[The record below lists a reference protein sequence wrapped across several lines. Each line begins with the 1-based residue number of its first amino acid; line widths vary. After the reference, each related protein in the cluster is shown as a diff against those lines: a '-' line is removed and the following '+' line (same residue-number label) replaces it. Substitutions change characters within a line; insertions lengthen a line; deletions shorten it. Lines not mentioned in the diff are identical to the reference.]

1 MLYNLN
7 VKSKMQN
14 VIHTKKRKWN
24 HRFVVIIL
32 SMFLFSCSNQNT
44 SSSTKTSTLVVFSP
58 HPLELIDPIISEFE
72 ADFDVQVNIV
82 FAGTGEL
89 LAKIEDEIEEPSGD
103 VMWGGSITT
112 LESNSTL
119 FHMYNS
125 SNEDKVYPEHK
136 NEAGYVTRFS
146 IIPSVI
152 MINDNLI
159 GDIVVDGYLD
169 LLNPRLKGKIAFAD
183 PSKSS
188 SSFEHV
194 INQLYAM
201 GEGNPD
207 AAWAYL
213 EKFIE
218 QLEGKL
224 LSGSPE
230 VYRGVANGQYSI
242 GLTFEE
248 AAAKYVRDGAPV
260 SIVYPK
266 EGTIVKA
273 DGVAIIKNAKNLV
286 NAKAFVDFVT
296 SHEIQTLISTELNR
310 RSVRMDVGVA
320 EGLKEIKDIYVIQD
334 DSEWIAKNRASVLNH
349 YFELFDKTK

>member
-14 VIHTKKRKWN
+14 VIYTKKRKWN

-125 SNEDKVYPEHK
+125 SNEDEVYPEHK

-207 AAWAYL
+207 SAWAYL
-213 EKFIE
+213 EKFIG

-230 VYRGVANGQYSI
+230 V
-242 GLTFEE
+242 
-248 AAAKYVRDGAPV
+248 
-260 SIVYPK
+260 
-266 EGTIVKA
+266 
-273 DGVAIIKNAKNLV
+273 
-286 NAKAFVDFVT
+286 
-296 SHEIQTLISTELNR
+296 
-310 RSVRMDVGVA
+310 
-320 EGLKEIKDIYVIQD
+320 
-334 DSEWIAKNRASVLNH
+334 
-349 YFELFDKTK
+349 